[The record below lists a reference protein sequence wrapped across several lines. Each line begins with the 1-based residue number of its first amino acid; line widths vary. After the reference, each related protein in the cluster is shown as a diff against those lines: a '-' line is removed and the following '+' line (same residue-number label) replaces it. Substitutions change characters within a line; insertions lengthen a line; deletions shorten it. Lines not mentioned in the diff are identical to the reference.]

1 MVKADPKCDYYAD
14 LEVSPAADALEIKK
28 SFKKLDRNPGHEL
41 EFNSKFQ
48 AIQSA
53 HEVLTDPQQRAKYD
67 ADRIRF
73 GSLHTYNSS
82 SVRPNPP
89 PRAAASNFPPPP
101 RRTAQTP
108 TGANFPPPPS
118 SGASRFSTY
127 MRTDPN
133 GANKC
138 SADEAKARAN
148 AFEAWK
154 QMRHSQGV
162 PPQARPVPP
171 RPTKTGAFQPGREA
185 GSYPP
190 KDPSPRTTWDQSKE
204 AQPTFPKMAR
214 SNTTRVPKK
223 GGFAPGFSTVDEPP
237 ARNTSAYFNMSK
249 GERPD
254 ISRPAFE
261 SRPPPPPPPAATSQ
275 KATSHRP
282 DPIKSW
288 RTQQGTTDDPFTSS
302 ERISTPYATSG
313 GEKTY
318 FTSSELP
325 RSANSRERPSS
336 NDYYDSE
343 PMEEKDSQSK
353 HAGATS
359 QRGHRSASPKFR
371 HNRPVSISSTS
382 SSSSSDESLREG
394 VEQLYTSAG
403 SAQTA
408 HNRTQ
413 TGHLRPNY
421 KPFLGADAM
430 EEDHGLHPRSRSDAA
445 DSPMRFAQGPVD
457 GSQTEGFMEHRMKH
471 EAERTQGTNNPVASP
486 PQSNGSDRS
495 QQRPLHRPK
504 SWHERYGANG
514 RNQAEDHSGRPATGD
529 QSAKASM
536 YDENG
541 FDPYFFTPSP
551 RTWSQQWPFG
561 GSKPSKAAGYPKM
574 SIPGWA
580 IPSSIPPSKPYATEG
595 NQATFS
601 KSRPSILDLMS
612 EDADMSFQR
621 SFTFPNS
628 ADGQRAHAPP
638 LRSHSSDTISV
649 NFSPSDWNGKFTA
662 KPGESFE
669 PPSMRA
675 PAARGRTSPT
685 KRRAPPVQPASST
698 ARSEMLNGNT
708 DMGPPPVP
716 ADRNTEYSP
725 DKWAPY
731 FKPGTLNWPPPPP
744 PAGTNTRGISKK
756 RPKTPSRRGSRPI
769 SKRPAVPKS
778 ANVAAHVG
786 DASDES
792 PSSTSAEIS
801 RQTSGSGSA
810 MDLDTSLSPPST
822 VKQTTPHK
830 SPSVT
835 DAKEA
840 TPRPPIP
847 PRPTAP
853 PQVHPPQQDSHF
865 NLENLRNVA
874 PFAPNQ
880 EGIADLNDLNTS
892 LPFESKASTSA
903 AQPSDPHNQEHQP
916 LKPRDLHIPPA
927 PKPPTPPPSQG
938 PPLTQ
943 AQWTHYLNGI
953 RAYMFE
959 WNAYNHTM
967 LSHFNERQS
976 HVDANMK
983 LEWWGAVGEEGFL
996 RHVAGVEEDS
1006 RVREHWDRAWVAHRE
1021 CLKALG
1027 EVRGQVLGRGG

>member
-1 MVKADPKCDYYAD
+1 MVKTDPKCDYYAD

-28 SFKKLDRNPGHEL
+28 QFKKLALKYHPDRNPGKEL

-67 ADRIRF
+67 ADRIRS
-73 GSLHTYNSS
+73 GSLHAYGSS

-101 RRTAQTP
+101 RRTPQAP
-108 TGANFPPPPS
+108 TGASMPPPPS
-118 SGASRFSTY
+118 SGANRFSTY

-133 GANKC
+133 STSKSA
-138 SADEAKARAN
+138 ADEAKARAN

-154 QMRHSQGV
+154 QMRHCQGV

-190 KDPSPRTTWDQSKE
+190 KDTSPRNTWDQSKE
-204 AQPTFPKMAR
+204 AHPPFPRMAR

-223 GGFAPGFSTVDEPP
+223 GGFAPGFSTADEPP
-237 ARNTSAYFNMSK
+237 ARNTSAYFNVSK

-261 SRPPPPPPPAATSQ
+261 SRMPPPPPPAAASQ
-275 KATSHRP
+275 KATPHRP

-288 RTQQGTTDDPFTSS
+288 RTQQGTDDPFTSS

-325 RSANSRERPSS
+325 RSANSRERPNSD
-336 NDYYDSE
+336 DYYDSE
-343 PMEEKDSQSK
+343 PMEKKNSQSK
-353 HAGATS
+353 NAGAAS

-371 HNRPVSISSTS
+371 NRRSVSMSSTS

-421 KPFLGADAM
+421 KPFIGADAM
-430 EEDHGLHPRSRSDAA
+430 AEDHGLHPRSRSDAA
-445 DSPMRFAQGPVD
+445 DSPMKFGQGPND
-457 GSQTEGFMEHRMKH
+457 ASQTGGFMEHRMKH
-471 EAERTQGTNNPVASP
+471 EAERTRGTPNPVASP
-486 PQSNGSDRS
+486 PPSNGLDRP

-504 SWHERYGANG
+504 SWHERYGADG
-514 RNQAEDHSGRPATGD
+514 QNQAEDHSGRPATGD

-536 YDENG
+536 YDDNG
-541 FDPYFFTPSP
+541 FNPSFLTPSP

-561 GSKPSKAAGYPKM
+561 GSKTSRAAGSPKM
-574 SIPGWA
+574 SIPNWA
-580 IPSSIPPSKPYATEG
+580 IPSSISPSKPYTTEG

-601 KSRPSILDLMS
+601 KARPPILELMS

-628 ADGQRAHAPP
+628 ADGQRAHPPP

-669 PPSMRA
+669 PPSTRT

-685 KRRAPPVQPASST
+685 KRRAPRVPPASST
-698 ARSEMLNGNT
+698 ERSEKLTGNP

-716 ADRNTEYSP
+716 ADRNAEYSP

-744 PAGTNTRGISKK
+744 PAGTSTRGISKK

-769 SKRPAVPKS
+769 FKRPAVPKP

-792 PSSTSAEIS
+792 ISCSSAEIS

-810 MDLDTSLSPPST
+810 MDLDTSLSPPSAD
-822 VKQTTPHK
+822 KQSTPHK
-830 SPSVT
+830 PPTVT
-835 DAKEA
+835 DAKDA
-840 TPRPPIP
+840 TPRPPMP

-853 PQVHPPQQDSHF
+853 PQAHPPQQDAHL
-865 NLENLRNVA
+865 NLE
-874 PFAPNQ
+874 
-880 EGIADLNDLNTS
+880 S
-892 LPFESKASTSA
+892 LK
-903 AQPSDPHNQEHQP
+903 N
-916 LKPRDLHIPPA
+916 
-927 PKPPTPPPSQG
+927 
-938 PPLTQ
+938 
-943 AQWTHYLNGI
+943 
-953 RAYMFE
+953 
-959 WNAYNHTM
+959 
-967 LSHFNERQS
+967 
-976 HVDANMK
+976 
-983 LEWWGAVGEEGFL
+983 
-996 RHVAGVEEDS
+996 
-1006 RVREHWDRAWVAHRE
+1006 
-1021 CLKALG
+1021 
-1027 EVRGQVLGRGG
+1027 